1 VPPTTIIANAVVLF
15 GLLLVSSACKPSA
28 PPPNVEPPQSP
39 NVEPPQSP
47 NVEPPQ
53 SPTVEP
59 PQSPIVEPPPPSV
72 EPPPPSPG
80 TPLDPI
86 TVPERLD
93 SERNQRPSTF
103 ALGWLGAT
111 ADGVPSWPAGSDW
124 SHILLD
130 SEGTP
135 LHLGLS
141 PELVIDTAG
150 ATGDLLL
157 TVDGPAQALAITSRF
172 ASSWSAKAAAHV
184 RPSAGTLRCPAE
196 VEGFNL
202 ERGDT
207 DCFDEQGGGWFS
219 LAVTCPVGRDYA
231 RFYVNVNP
239 VLQRA
244 EVALKSSAGA
254 GRVAAVFA
262 EAWSKP

>member
-1 VPPTTIIANAVVLF
+1 MPPATMITKTFVLF
-15 GLLLVSSACKPSA
+15 GLLLASSACKPSA
-28 PPPNVEPPQSP
+28 PPPNVEAQPENVEAQPQ
-39 NVEPPQSP
+39 NVEPQ
-47 NVEPPQ
+47 
-53 SPTVEP
+53 
-59 PQSPIVEPPPPSV
+59 PPSA
-72 EPPPPSPG
+72 G
-80 TPLDPI
+80 TPLEPI
-86 TVPERLD
+86 TVPERLE

-103 ALGWLGAT
+103 SLGWLGAP
-111 ADGVPSWPAGSDW
+111 AEGVSSWPGGSDW
-124 SHILLD
+124 THLLLD

-141 PELVIDTAG
+141 SELVLGTSG
-150 ATGDLLL
+150 AAGDLLL
-157 TVDGPAQALAITSRF
+157 TVDGPDQALALTSRF
-172 ASSWSAKAAAHV
+172 ASSWSTKAAAHP

-202 ERGDT
+202 ERGDS

-244 EVALKSSAGA
+244 EVALKNSAGA

-262 EAWSKP
+262 EAWSQP